1 MGKGRSLGVFC
12 IILGTALADS
22 PSLIPTLT
30 FILVGFAL
38 YLGSILCEELDF

>member
-1 MGKGRSLGVFC
+1 MGKGSSLGVFC

-30 FILVGFAL
+30 FLLVGIALFA
-38 YLGSILCEELDF
+38 GGKLCEELEL

>member
-1 MGKGRSLGVFC
+1 MGKRNSLGVFC

-30 FILVGFAL
+30 LTLVGIAMFA
-38 YLGSILCEELDF
+38 GGKLCEELEF